1 MALPF
6 LRQAWQQRKIGRRT
20 LSLRSP
26 TGHILPL
33 LALVLFGSCDPTKR
47 VAEGDYLLK
56 ENRILLSGEGVD
68 PDELAAIVKQK
79 SNKRILGVPF
89 YLGLYNL
96 RDPQTVLLKR
106 LRHDSLCAQRN
117 VERLAK
123 GKREKHC
130 DRSSRPR
137 TGEPPVL
144 LDTNLT
150 ARTTEQFRLYLQKE
164 GFFKAVVQDS
174 VHHNHRKWFGTGRGR
189 RYSQPKVEV
198 EYTVIPGPEYRYRH
212 ISFIVDDPTIE
223 VYIKETWDQ
232 CLLKTGARFDSDV
245 LDAERLRITARL
257 RELGYLFFTRDLV
270 VYDAD
275 TAVGD
280 HQVDI
285 ILRAER
291 PYANTDRGLKDT
303 REGTIYTVKDVTILT
318 QRNDRGVPLDTTE
331 FQGYSI
337 LYQDALA
344 YRPKSLLSSV
354 FLRPNERY
362 QQSNSD
368 NTYRRLT
375 GLRVFDRVELT
386 YDTSGTGRPGLVN
399 AEIALLPSKEQS
411 MSLEGYMTNRGGF
424 LGTTISV
431 GYRHRNLLRTLGYI
445 QGQMNL
451 GLEAQQSFTGT
462 STASNQPLIGQNS
475 FFNTIAIGPEV
486 TIGFPRPFTRFFK
499 QSSGSRLLFNT
510 LYNYQRRPDF
520 IRTLAR
526 ASLGMEWNETRTK
539 SIGLYPVD
547 LSVIKIPSTSPEFDE
562 FLQGSNDPVYKN
574 SYTDHMIIG
583 GRSNFTWNT
592 QGVVRSRTVRYYKAT
607 VETSGNLLRGLHKL
621 SSKPTETDTTGHE
634 YYTVAGIRYAQFVK
648 LDNDFRVNHTI
659 HDRSSMAFRVAA
671 GIGIPLANLNVLP
684 FETSFFGGG
693 ANGMRAWRARSLGP
707 GSYSAPL
714 FAYDRIG
721 EIRIEGNAE
730 YRFKLIGYL
739 EGALFADVGNIWI
752 RNKDPNRP
760 GAEFEVGDFISELG
774 VGTGVGARLNF
785 DFFIVRFDLGLQ
797 TKDPS
802 LPRGERWL
810 FQPKDKYEAQLQ
822 ELTGAPVDYKAVF
835 NFNLGIGYPF

>member
-6 LRQAWQQRKIGRRT
+6 LRQAWQQRKIGSRT

-33 LALVLFGSCDPTKR
+33 LALLALGACNPTKH

-56 ENRILLSGEGVD
+56 RNRIVLTEKGVD
-68 PDELAAIVKQK
+68 PAELAAIVKQK
-79 SNKRILGVPF
+79 PNKRILGVPF

-96 RDPQTVLLKR
+96 RDPAEVMRKR
-106 LRHDSLCAQRN
+106 LRNDSLCAQRN
-117 VERLAK
+117 VERSNR

-130 DRSSRPR
+130 DRSSKPR

-150 ARTTEQFRLYLQKE
+150 SRSKEQIRLYMQKE
-164 GFFKAVVQDS
+164 GWFQAVVHDT
-174 VHHNHRKWFGTGRGR
+174 VHHNHRKWSGNKRGR
-189 RYSQPKVEV
+189 PYAQPKVEV
-198 EYTVIPGPEYRYRH
+198 EYTVIPGPEYRYRN
-212 ISFIVDDPTIE
+212 ISFTVDDPTIE
-223 VYIKETWDQ
+223 QYIKETWDQ
-232 CLLKTGARFDSDV
+232 SLLKTGARFDSDV
-245 LDAERLRITARL
+245 LDAERLRITGRL
-257 RELGYLFFTRDLV
+257 KELGYLFFSRDLV

-285 ILRAER
+285 TLRAER
-291 PYANTDRGLKDT
+291 PYTNADRGLKGT
-303 REGTIYTVKDVTILT
+303 REGTIYTVRDVTIVT
-318 QRNDRGVPLDTTE
+318 QQRAADMVLDTTQ

-337 LYQDALA
+337 LHPGALVYKPRA
-344 YRPKSLLSSV
+344 LLGSV

-362 QQSNSD
+362 QQSNND

-375 GLRVFDRVELT
+375 GLRVFDRVEIS
-386 YDTSGTGRPGLVN
+386 YDTTGARRPGSVN
-399 AEIALLPSKEQS
+399 ARIALLPSKEQS

-424 LGTTISV
+424 LGTTISL

-462 STASNQPLIGQNS
+462 STASNQVLLGQNS
-475 FFNTIAIGPEV
+475 FFNTISIGPEV

-499 QSSGSRLLFNT
+499 QSSGSKLLFNT
-510 LYNYQRRPDF
+510 LYNYQQRPDF

-526 ASLGMEWNETRTK
+526 ASLGMEWNESRTTTV
-539 SIGLYPVD
+539 GLFPID
-547 LSVIKIPSTSPEFDE
+547 LNVIKIPSTSAAFQD
-562 FLQGSNDPVYKN
+562 FLEESNDPVYKN
-574 SYTDHMIIG
+574 SYTDHLIIG
-583 GRSNFTWNT
+583 GRFSYTVNT
-592 QGVVRSRTVRYYKAT
+592 QGGIRSRNIRYYRAT
-607 VETSGNLLRGLHKL
+607 VETSGNLRHVVDELT
-621 SSKPTETDTTGHE
+621 SKPVETDSTGNQ
-634 YYTVAGIRYAQFVK
+634 YYSVAGIRYAQFVK
-648 LDNDFRVNHTI
+648 VDNDFRFNHTI
-659 HDRSSMAFRVAA
+659 HDRSSVAFRVAA
-671 GIGIPLANLNVLP
+671 GMGIPLANLNVLP
-684 FETSFFGGG
+684 FETSFYGGG

-730 YRFKLIGYL
+730 YRFKLIGFL

-752 RNKDPNRP
+752 RNKDVNRP
-760 GAEFEVGDFISELG
+760 GAEFEVQDFISELG

-785 DFFIVRFDLGLQ
+785 EFFIVRFDLGLQ
-797 TKDPS
+797 TKDPA

-810 FQPKDKYEAQLQ
+810 FQPKDEYEAQLLD
-822 ELTGAPVDYKAVF
+822 LTGAPVDYKATF